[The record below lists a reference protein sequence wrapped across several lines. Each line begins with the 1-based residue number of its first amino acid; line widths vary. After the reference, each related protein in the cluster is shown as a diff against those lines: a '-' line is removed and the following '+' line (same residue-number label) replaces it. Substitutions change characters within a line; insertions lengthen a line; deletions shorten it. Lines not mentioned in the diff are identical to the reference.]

1 MKSHGGLGVRTDK
14 RNRRPKPRPL
24 EPAAGAD
31 PITAVARLANAAAHE
46 INNPLTVIIGNL
58 ELVARDAETTPFAQA
73 RVQAALEAA
82 ERIREVVHCMHHVA
96 RLEVV
101 ASSPNSSD
109 MLDLREVERPT
120 AGPGGGLRGPTRPA
134 QRKGGRNPC

>member
-1 MKSHGGLGVRTDK
+1 MKPHGQVGVRTDK
-14 RNRRPKPRPL
+14 RNRRPKPRPI
-24 EPAAGAD
+24 EPAAGGD
-31 PITAVARLANAAAHE
+31 PVTAVVRLANAAAHE

-82 ERIREVVHCMHHVA
+82 EGIREVVHCMHHVA

-101 ASSPNSSD
+101 ASRPNLPD
-109 MLDLREVERPT
+109 MLDLWKSS
-120 AGPGGGLRGPTRPA
+120 GLRSVPA
-134 QRKGGRNPC
+134 VASEGLFDLRNEIGGRNP